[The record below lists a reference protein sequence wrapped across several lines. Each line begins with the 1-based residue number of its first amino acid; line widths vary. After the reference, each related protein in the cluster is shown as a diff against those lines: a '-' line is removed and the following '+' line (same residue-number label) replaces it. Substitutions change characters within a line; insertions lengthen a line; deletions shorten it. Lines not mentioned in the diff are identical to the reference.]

1 MTNLEK
7 LLAIVLIIGTIFGI
21 ITTIPTMIDIIKKPD
36 VWNNGIVQALF
47 FISIL
52 GIFMVL
58 NIFLVVFMVKTI
70 RFFVYRLLAK
80 SKIDASLLEES
91 KTNVGEDV
99 LFNVKFNAELINGYF
114 TIKIRSPFWEEK
126 ENKIRFDE
134 DKKIGQL
141 RGRYDNRTTKL
152 KCNIPS
158 NFSSGDYDIIISI
171 FDVHDWL
178 FSITTT
184 RLIKSQTLKIKIN
197 PQLNE

>member
-1 MTNLEK
+1 LTNLEK

-58 NIFLVVFMVKTI
+58 NIFLLVFMVKTI

-91 KTNVGEDV
+91 KTNVGEDL

-141 RGRYDNRTTKL
+141 RGRYDNRTTNL

-158 NFSSGDYDIIISI
+158 NFSPGDYDVIISI

-197 PQLNE
+197 P